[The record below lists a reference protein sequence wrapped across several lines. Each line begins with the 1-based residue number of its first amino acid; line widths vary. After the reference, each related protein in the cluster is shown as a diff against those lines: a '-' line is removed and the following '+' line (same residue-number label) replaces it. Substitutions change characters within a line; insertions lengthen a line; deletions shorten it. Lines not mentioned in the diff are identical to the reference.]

1 MRGRAARGRPGG
13 WTLRVILGLVSL
25 GFAAGIAACVAEVRP
40 TSERSAVDPREGG
53 GRRPAPGV
61 MASNASRVMAT
72 VRQRTVWPPGSLAGR
87 RPPVRPDRTWYSLML
102 DVVSS
107 APTSRDV
114 ENFARPGETIEVF
127 STEPLPEDL
136 VGTNVTAVVQLTG
149 TTEGT
154 RWILTEITPR
164 Q

>member
-25 GFAAGIAACVAEVRP
+25 GLAAGIAACVAEVRP
-40 TSERSAVDPREGG
+40 TSERS
-53 GRRPAPGV
+53 
-61 MASNASRVMAT
+61 
-72 VRQRTVWPPGSLAGR
+72 
-87 RPPVRPDRTWYSLML
+87 
-102 DVVSS
+102 DVGSS

-127 STEPLPEDL
+127 STEPLSADL

-164 Q
+164 P

>member
-1 MRGRAARGRPGG
+1 MRGRGA
-13 WTLRVILGLVSL
+13 RVILGVVSL
-25 GFAAGIAACVAEVRP
+25 GLAAGIAACVAEVRP
-40 TSERSAVDPREGG
+40 SSERSAVGPREGG
-53 GRRPAPGV
+53 GPTRALGV
-61 MASNASRVMAT
+61 MPSNASRVTAM
-72 VRQRTVWPPGSLAGR
+72 VRQRATWPPGALAGR
-87 RPPVRPDRTWYSLML
+87 RPPVRPDRTWYSLTL

-114 ENFARPGETIEVF
+114 ESFARPGETIEVF
-127 STEPLPEDL
+127 SAEPLSAEL
-136 VGTNVTAVVQLTG
+136 VGTNITAVVQLTG